1 LGREDRRLE
10 RLGCLMRHVIGP
22 SFCCIECV
30 TDEELPDEGK
40 EGYVDT
46 TRLTVFNGYMVC
58 LYHLPRIMSPSWKP

>member
-1 LGREDRRLE
+1 
-10 RLGCLMRHVIGP
+10 MRHVIGP